1 VLPVSNHADS
11 LSESG
16 QEPETKRTKLTLEPL
31 EANGITAVT
40 VGTIIWALAT
50 LVCLFQLDKLESSG
64 RGNWIWICAC
74 GVLLGLLGIRY
85 TRRRVARVAKAS
97 ANY

>member
-1 VLPVSNHADS
+1 VLIVSNHADS

-16 QEPETKRTKLTLEPL
+16 KEAKTNGEKLALGPL
-31 EANGITAVT
+31 EIDGITAVI
-40 VGTIIWALAT
+40 VGTIVWTVAT
-50 LVCLFQLDKLESSG
+50 VIMILMRDQLEASG

-85 TRRRVARVAKAS
+85 TRRRAARIAKAS
-97 ANY
+97 AS

>member
-1 VLPVSNHADS
+1 VLNVSNHADS

-16 QEPETKRTKLTLEPL
+16 KEAKTNGEKLALEPL
-31 EANGITAVT
+31 EIDGITAVL
-40 VGTIIWALAT
+40 VGTIVWTVAT
-50 LVCLFQLDKLESSG
+50 VIMILMRDQLEASG

-85 TRRRVARVAKAS
+85 TRRRAARIAKSNAS
-97 ANY
+97 

>member
-1 VLPVSNHADS
+1 MSNHADS

-16 QEPETKRTKLTLEPL
+16 NEAKNNGKKLALEPL
-31 EANGITAVT
+31 EINGITAVT
-40 VGTIIWALAT
+40 VGTIIWTVAT
-50 LVCLFQLDKLESSG
+50 VIMILLRDQLEASG

-85 TRRRVARVAKAS
+85 TRRRAARI
-97 ANY
+97 ANANSN